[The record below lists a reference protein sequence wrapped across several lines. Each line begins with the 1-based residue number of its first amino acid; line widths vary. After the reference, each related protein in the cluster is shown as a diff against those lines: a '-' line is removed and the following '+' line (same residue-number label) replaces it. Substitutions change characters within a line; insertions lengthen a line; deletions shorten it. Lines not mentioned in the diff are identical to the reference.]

1 MKFIKYYITNKEG
14 KSNCVIRTFCKIF
27 NEEYDNVYNELCRIQ
42 KELNCSNYND
52 IEVFEKYMENHN
64 FNSIDYGKDIVI
76 KELELDDDTYIV
88 FCWNKDD
95 FYHMLPII
103 NNVIYD
109 KEESSMNLFT
119 LKLYKSQ
126 K

>member
-14 KSNCVIRTFCKIF
+14 NSNCVIRTFCKIF

>member
-27 NEEYDNVYNELCRIQ
+27 N
-42 KELNCSNYND
+42 ELNCSNYND

>member
-27 NEEYDNVYNELCRIQ
+27 NEEYDDVYNELCRIQ
-42 KELNCSNYND
+42 KELKCNSFND
-52 IEVFEKYMENHN
+52 IEVFEEYMKNHN

>member
-52 IEVFEKYMENHN
+52 IEVFEKYMKNHN

>member
-27 NEEYDNVYNELCRIQ
+27 NEEYDDVYNELCRIQ
-42 KELNCSNYND
+42 KELKCNSFND
-52 IEVFEKYMENHN
+52 IEVFEEYMKNHN

-76 KELELDDDTYIV
+76 KELKLDNDTYIV
-88 FCWNKDD
+88 FCWDKND

-103 NNVIYD
+103 DNVIYD
-109 KEESSMNLFT
+109 REESSKNLYT
-119 LKLYKSQ
+119 LKLYKL
-126 K
+126 KK

>member
-27 NEEYDNVYNELCRIQ
+27 NEEYDDVYNELCRIQ
-42 KELNCSNYND
+42 KELKCNSFND
-52 IEVFEKYMENHN
+52 IEVFEEYMKNHN

-95 FYHMLPII
+95 FY
-103 NNVIYD
+103 
-109 KEESSMNLFT
+109 
-119 LKLYKSQ
+119 Q
-126 K
+126 KIKTIFKNIVFLN

>member
-1 MKFIKYYITNKEG
+1 MQSNNKRNNRIISYKG
-14 KSNCVIRTFCKIF
+14 KTQTLAQWC
-27 NEEYDNVYNELCRIQ
+27 D
-42 KELNCSNYND
+42 
-52 IEVFEKYMENHN
+52 
-64 FNSIDYGKDIVI
+64 
-76 KELELDDDTYIV
+76 ELELDYDTYIV

>member
-14 KSNCVIRTFCKIF
+14 NSNCVIRTFCKIF

-52 IEVFEKYMENHN
+52 IEVFEKYMKNHN

>member
-1 MKFIKYYITNKEG
+1 MKFIKYYITNKEE

-109 KEESSMNLFT
+109 KKESSMNLFT

>member
-14 KSNCVIRTFCKIF
+14 NSNCVIRTFCKIF

-76 KELELDDDTYIV
+76 KVLELDDDTYIV